1 MSKLH
6 WTAKDV
12 FGLPGMQDDAKSAAI
27 TSGNDAYDAY
37 VVYSNHILEKN
48 KTYDSWDTSGYIKVL
63 GLETDFEGDWRE
75 SLLVRPPE
83 GIKISDFVKAWDSD
97 EEPEDKNAWFGYVC
111 EIRNHGNYPFTIN
124 NDIIFSHVRKMNP
137 PTRIG

>member
-12 FGLPGMQDDAKSAAI
+12 FGLSGIPDDAKSAAI
-27 TSGNDAYDAY
+27 TNFNA
-37 VVYSNHILEKN
+37 VLYSNSILRQV
-48 KTYDSWDTSGYIKVL
+48 DSYYGWQASGDS
-63 GLETDFEGDWRE
+63 LEYVSILSLEHDFEGDWRE
-75 SLLVRPPE
+75 SLLVRPE
-83 GIKISDFVKAWDSD
+83 EIRVGDFVKAWDGPI
-97 EEPEDKNAWFGYVC
+97 EPDDINAWFGYVC

-137 PTRIG
+137 PTRID